1 MPQKKIQV
9 MIKISA
15 CELTKNHLIITFE
28 KLCVDNQ
35 NLFKKY
41 LHTFLLRKL
50 ARNSTHVPGT
60 N

>member
-1 MPQKKIQV
+1 